1 MPVNGL
7 INQKS
12 FEGFQSLIR
21 DTHHQFPHIMSRFV
35 VEIMKIIEATEVKF
49 LVADTGTMRKMQE
62 KQDIPLAKVGDSMC
76 IVLVNQ

>member
-1 MPVNGL
+1 
-7 INQKS
+7 
-12 FEGFQSLIR
+12 
-21 DTHHQFPHIMSRFV
+21 MSRFV